1 MNKRNN
7 LYLNSDNLNKIA
19 IDDFER
25 SCKTLE
31 LDKVLEKVAEYAAT
45 EGARERISALRP
57 SVSIEKIKE
66 MQKQVSEAKLYVETK
81 GTPSFGGAK
90 DITRHIELAR
100 KGAML
105 SMQML
110 LRRMLL
116 QRMTV

>member
-57 SVSIEKIKE
+57 SVSIENKRD
-66 MQKQVSEAKLYVETK
+66 AKA
-81 GTPSFGGAK
+81 G
-90 DITRHIELAR
+90 I
-100 KGAML
+100 
-105 SMQML
+105 
-110 LRRMLL
+110 
-116 QRMTV
+116 

>member
-45 EGARERISALRP
+45 EGARE
-57 SVSIEKIKE
+57 
-66 MQKQVSEAKLYVETK
+66 
-81 GTPSFGGAK
+81 
-90 DITRHIELAR
+90 
-100 KGAML
+100 
-105 SMQML
+105 
-110 LRRMLL
+110 
-116 QRMTV
+116 